1 MRTCLC
7 CFGGRWSPPP
17 SFLGLSASRSAL
29 SCLAGQDPRVLIRRL
44 PRAFILLQERPL
56 DRFPRLG
63 RDALIAIS
71 EQDSV
76 WSCLAHREELRLFA
90 FLQYLGG
97 AFPRHCLIAVDL
109 GDIAPRDWDC
119 VNPYDLLGRLL
130 GGVSIFSPLDGLLPD
145 EFHAVT
151 FSHEFFKGFVGLLAQ
166 VVQVVRVL
174 LDCSVRGVFFGED
187 VRQLLEAADR
197 PGWQVWNQSWAAP
210 RKVAL
215 GIRIPLKC
223 VNEGVENCFEG
234 AACSI
239 SAVKGVEFAWSI
251 SLRSTSS
258 KFLPVFKS
266 RSRSFTSF
274 SMSYTH
280 IVGRSRWRR

>member
-1 MRTCLC
+1 MESTVFVSIPLVRI
-7 CFGGRWSPPP
+7 
-17 SFLGLSASRSAL
+17 SFQGW
-29 SCLAGQDPRVLIRRL
+29 QP
-44 PRAFILLQERPL
+44 FY
-56 DRFPRLG
+56 PRLFYG
-63 RDALIAIS
+63 
-71 EQDSV
+71 DSIV
-76 WSCLAHREELRLFA
+76 IPERVA
-90 FLQYLGG
+90 F
-97 AFPRHCLIAVDL
+97 RSRVDL
-109 GDIAPRDWDC
+109 CQSLAKSDSQLA
-119 VNPYDLLGRLL
+119 
-130 GGVSIFSPLDGLLPD
+130 
-145 EFHAVT
+145 
-151 FSHEFFKGFVGLLAQ
+151 GFVGLLAQ

-197 PGWQVWNQSWAAP
+197 PGWQGVEP
-210 RKVAL
+210 IL
-215 GIRIPLKC
+215 GC
-223 VNEGVENCFEG
+223 SSQGVENCFEG